1 MQGEERR
8 PAGQRR
14 DRGLRLPGL
23 LHCACNRAARSRP
36 GHAAELPAFPP
47 DGAGRA
53 LQGILPGAMKSYRGP
68 PMTLGSAAAAHVRL
82 MVWCKAC
89 GHRSEPDPAEQA
101 RWFGPETTMPDWR
114 RRLVCS
120 KCGSRNVDFV
130 VSGASAH
137 FSKGVGASGPRI

>member
-1 MQGEERR
+1 
-8 PAGQRR
+8 
-14 DRGLRLPGL
+14 
-23 LHCACNRAARSRP
+23 
-36 GHAAELPAFPP
+36 
-47 DGAGRA
+47 
-53 LQGILPGAMKSYRGP
+53 MKSYRGP

-120 KCGSRNVDFV
+120 KCGSRIVDFV
-130 VSGASAH
+130 VSGARHDPLA
-137 FSKGVGASGPRI
+137 